1 MSTISPAALAY
12 ARKHDLHA
20 LVISRDGR
28 IVEEAYGDGHDGS
41 TPHPLYSGAKSFW
54 GIAAMYAQ
62 NDGLLDLDERVAET
76 FAAWGLEPWKSKV
89 TLRELLQLTSGIGF
103 GGMGLAVP
111 TYPKA
116 LDVELKNEP
125 GSRFT
130 YGGIPLQV
138 FGAVLARKLES
149 SGETPHDYLARRIL
163 DPIGLRIG
171 KWRTLGDGSKP
182 LPTGA
187 FIAPLEWIKYG
198 QFVCERHADFA
209 PCFKG
214 SKANARYGLGWWLGA
229 KNAPDDLFYAS
240 GAAGQA
246 MYVVPSRSLVIV
258 HFAKSSSYKHEAF
271 LKLVFAAAG

>member
-1 MSTISPAALAY
+1 MSTISAAALAY

-20 LVISRDGR
+20 LVVSRDGR

-54 GIAAMYAQ
+54 GVAAMLAQ
-62 NDGLLDLDERVAET
+62 DDGLLDLDEHVAQT
-76 FAAWGLEPWKSKV
+76 FPAWGLEPWKSKV

-111 TYPKA
+111 TYAKA

-125 GSRFT
+125 GSKFT

-138 FGAVLARKLES
+138 FGAVLARKLGA

-163 DPIGLRIG
+163 EPIGLRID
-171 KWRTLGDGSKP
+171 KWRMLGDGTKP

-209 PCFKG
+209 QCFKG
-214 SKANARYGLGWWLGA
+214 SKANARYGLGWWLRV

-246 MYVVPSRSLVIV
+246 MYVVPSRNLVIV
-258 HFAKSSSYKHEAF
+258 HFAKSSSYKHDAF
-271 LKLVFAAAG
+271 LKLVFASGG

>member
-1 MSTISPAALAY
+1 MSILPPAALAY
-12 ARKHDLHA
+12 ARKHGLHA
-20 LVISRDGR
+20 LVVSHDGR
-28 IVEEAYGDGHDGS
+28 IVDEAYGDGHDGA

-54 GIAAMYAQ
+54 GVTALIAR
-62 NDGLLDLDERVAET
+62 NDGLLDLDEHVADT
-76 FAAWGLEPWKSKV
+76 FATWGLQPWKSKV

-111 TYPKA
+111 TYAKA

-125 GSRFT
+125 GTKFT

-149 SGETPHDYLARRIL
+149 LGETPHEYLTRRIL
-163 DPIGLRIG
+163 NPIGLEVG
-171 KWRTLGDGSKP
+171 KWRTLADGTKP

-187 FIAPLEWIKYG
+187 FVAPLEWIKYG
-198 QFVCERHADFA
+198 QFVCERHAEFA

-214 SKANARYGLGWWLGA
+214 SKANARYGLGWWLGV

-246 MYVVPSRSLVIV
+246 MYVVPSRKLVIV

-271 LKLVFAAAG
+271 LKQFFSKS

>member
-1 MSTISPAALAY
+1 MSILTPAALAY
-12 ARKHDLHA
+12 ARKHELHA
-20 LVISRDGR
+20 LVVSHEGR
-28 IVEEAYGDGHDGS
+28 IVDEAYGDGHDGA

-54 GIAAMYAQ
+54 GVTGLIAQ
-62 NDGLLDLDERVAET
+62 NDGLLDLDERVGDT
-76 FAAWGLEPWKSKV
+76 FPAWGLQPWKSKV

-111 TYPKA
+111 TYAKA

-125 GSRFT
+125 GTRFT

-138 FGAVLARKLES
+138 FGAVLARKLEPLS
-149 SGETPHDYLARRIL
+149 ETPHDYLARRIFA
-163 DPIGLRIG
+163 PIGLKVG
-171 KWRTLGDGSKP
+171 KWRTLADGTKP

-198 QFVCERHADFA
+198 LFVCERHVEFA

-214 SKANARYGLGWWLGA
+214 SRANARYGLGWWLGV

-246 MYVVPSRSLVIV
+246 MYVVPSRKIVIV

-271 LKLVFAAAG
+271 LKLFFAPQD

>member
-20 LVISRDGR
+20 LVVSRDGR

-54 GIAAMYAQ
+54 GVTAVCAQ
-62 NDGLLDLDERVAET
+62 NDGLLDLDERVADT
-76 FAAWGLEPWKSKV
+76 FAVWGLEPWKSKV

-111 TYPKA
+111 TYAKA

-125 GSRFT
+125 GSKFT

-138 FGAVLARKLES
+138 FGAVLARKLEP
-149 SGETPHDYLARRIL
+149 SGETPHDYLARRVL

-171 KWRTLGDGSKP
+171 KWRALGDGSKP

-209 PCFKG
+209 TCFTG
-214 SKANARYGLGWWLGA
+214 SKANARYCLGWWLGV
-229 KNAPDDLFYAS
+229 KNAPGDLFYAS

-246 MYVVPSRSLVIV
+246 MYVFPSRSLVIV

-271 LKLVFAAAG
+271 LKLVFATS